1 MTAAD
6 KGEVAEALAQLMSL
20 PGMIGY
26 VVINFDGIP
35 VKYFP
40 EGEDVIK
47 PVQYAALFSDLVKHT
62 RFALKQLEIND
73 QNSLQ
78 GFQSVR
84 MRTAAETEFIVTE
97 FVTPTTQNAYILVA
111 IQSCKFSIDEEIAGD
126 EEEAKE
132 WVTWIVWWHAAEKM
146 KRLVIRKMHGMVC
159 WMIGIIEGA
168 VVTRDWAMICAAYF
182 LL

>member
-1 MTAAD
+1 MVSYHFSGAHTNYL
-6 KGEVAEALAQLMSL
+6 KFVTSL
-20 PGMIGY
+20 
-26 VVINFDGIP
+26 FSFSGIP

-40 EGEDVIK
+40 DNEGQEVIK

-78 GFQSVR
+78 GFQSLR
-84 MRTAAETEFIVTE
+84 MRTGQDTEFIVTE

-111 IQSCKFSIDEEIAGD
+111 IQSCKFTIDEEIDQG

-132 WVTWIVWWHAAEKM
+132 
-146 KRLVIRKMHGMVC
+146 
-159 WMIGIIEGA
+159 
-168 VVTRDWAMICAAYF
+168 
-182 LL
+182 